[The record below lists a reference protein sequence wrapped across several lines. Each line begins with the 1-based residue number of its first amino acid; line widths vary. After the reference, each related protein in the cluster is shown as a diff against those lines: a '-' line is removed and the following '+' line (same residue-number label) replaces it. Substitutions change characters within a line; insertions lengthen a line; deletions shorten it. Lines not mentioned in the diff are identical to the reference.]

1 MRILFV
7 CGREISYPRNQILLN
22 TLKYFGDVEVAT
34 PSFKTNSII
43 TRSIFAL
50 VKSTYKLMTNR
61 YDLIFIGFF
70 GHLLTIPLFLIS
82 RTPILFD
89 AFVSAYN
96 TLISDRKINKT
107 DSLIASIA
115 FWLDQ
120 KSCQVSSHVLL
131 DSKAHINYFS
141 TTFQIPQA
149 KFDLIPVSCDENI
162 FFPLPERPH
171 DSLTQ
176 VLFYGTFL
184 PLHGIDTIIYSAK
197 QLEGE
202 PILFHIIGDGI
213 EYKNIRSLAEKM
225 KIRNIEFLPPIP
237 LTSLPYEISKSDIC
251 LGGHFGKSEKAKIVI
266 AGKTYQ
272 YIAMGK
278 ATIVG
283 DNPANHE
290 LLTHQ
295 YDSWFCQM
303 NDPRALTDAIYT
315 LSVSP
320 TIRDNLGTNARDTYL
335 KKASSIVLQELMKDV
350 ILKVLD

>member
-22 TLKYFGDVEVAT
+22 ILKYFGDVDVAT
-34 PSFKTNSII
+34 PSIKTNSIF
-43 TRSIFAL
+43 TRSIFAM
-50 VKSTYKLMTNR
+50 VNSTYKLMTNR

-70 GHLLTIPLFLIS
+70 GHLLTIPLFIIS

-89 AFVSAYN
+89 AFVSAYD
-96 TLISDRKINKT
+96 TLISDRKIDKT
-107 DSLIASIA
+107 NSLLASIA

-131 DSKAHINYFS
+131 DSKAHIIYFS
-141 TTFQIPQA
+141 NTFQIPQA
-149 KFDLIPVSCDENI
+149 KFDPIPVSCDENI
-162 FFPLPERPH
+162 FFPLPVRPY
-171 DSLTQ
+171 DGLTR

-184 PLHGIDTIIYSAK
+184 PLHGIDTILYSAK

-202 PILFHIIGDGI
+202 PIIFRIIGDGM
-213 EYKNIRSLAEKM
+213 EYKNIRLLAEKI
-225 KIRNIEFLPPIP
+225 KIHNIEFLPPMP
-237 LTSLPYEISKSDIC
+237 LTSLPNEISLSDIC
-251 LGGHFGKSEKAKIVI
+251 LGGHFGKSEKARMVI

-278 ATIVG
+278 TTIVG
-283 DNPANHE
+283 DNPANRE

-295 YDSWFCQM
+295 YDSWFCPM
-303 NDPRALTDAIYT
+303 NDPQGLADAIYK

-320 TIRDNLGTNARDTYL
+320 IIRDTLGANARETYL
-335 KKASSIVLQELMKDV
+335 RRASSIVLQSLMKDV
-350 ILKVLD
+350 ITKLVD